1 MSGTNVKY
9 LYLCF
14 SKMTHAWWMVAIAL
28 TGVKTNYFCSL
39 IVIVNGKHQIFVKPY
54 IIQLQNY
61 LTYIIPPGS

>member
-28 TGVKTNYFCSL
+28 TGVKTNYFCYCQRKTPNFCKTVYNSTTEL
-39 IVIVNGKHQIFVKPY
+39 SNLYNTPRVVG
-54 IIQLQNY
+54 
-61 LTYIIPPGS
+61 